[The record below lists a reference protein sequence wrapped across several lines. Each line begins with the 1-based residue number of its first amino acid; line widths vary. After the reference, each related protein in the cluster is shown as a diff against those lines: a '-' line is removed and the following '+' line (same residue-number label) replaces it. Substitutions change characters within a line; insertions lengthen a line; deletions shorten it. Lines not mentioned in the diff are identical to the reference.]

1 VTDEHQPEQP
11 TLQTLTA
18 FAIVA
23 MRLLGTKGVLVS
35 AREMRDAAT
44 VELVVVRQRGGVSFG
59 VGEER

>member
-1 VTDEHQPEQP
+1 
-11 TLQTLTA
+11 
-18 FAIVA
+18 
-23 MRLLGTKGVLVS
+23 VLVS